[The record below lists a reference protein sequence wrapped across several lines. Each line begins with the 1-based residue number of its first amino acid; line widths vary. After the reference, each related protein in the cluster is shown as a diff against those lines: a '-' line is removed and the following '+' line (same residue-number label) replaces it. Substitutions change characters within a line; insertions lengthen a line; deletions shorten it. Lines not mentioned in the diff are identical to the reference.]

1 MNQHYTNVNESP
13 SKFGWPNIYGYN
25 EVTIFISERKYRYV
39 CEYLNIYLYI
49 YKYLKDNIQFSKRST
64 CYMVNNKYIPTLGT
78 YLYHTH
84 KSNKVKLSNI
94 NLSVKRARM

>member
-1 MNQHYTNVNESP
+1 MSMNHPLNLDGQI
-13 SKFGWPNIYGYN
+13 FM
-25 EVTIFISERKYRYV
+25 VTMKLQSLFQKEKYRYV